1 MKPCNVCGQEFPATA
16 EYFYRDN
23 SCKDGMKY
31 RCKKCDIAKVNE
43 YRAKNRKKI
52 LERRRELRE
61 EHKEQKVPKIY
72 YRFCSFCSKEFKTRD
87 WRKKLCPL
95 CSAFAP
101 RKRSE
106 SAVPQKYQKGSELYR
121 PIDECYMHLLEEMV
135 ENCDVLA
142 KGWHYEGHHKIPGCK
157 FLVACKTCTIK
168 DYCPNSNG
176 QCKDL
181 PVVMK
186 VA

>member
-72 YRFCSFCSKEFKTRD
+72 YRVCSLDTSDNFSCSNIIT
-87 WRKKLCPL
+87 
-95 CSAFAP
+95 
-101 RKRSE
+101 
-106 SAVPQKYQKGSELYR
+106 
-121 PIDECYMHLLEEMV
+121 V
-135 ENCDVLA
+135 ENGV
-142 KGWHYEGHHKIPGCK
+142 
-157 FLVACKTCTIK
+157 IK
-168 DYCPNSNG
+168 
-176 QCKDL
+176 
-181 PVVMK
+181 
-186 VA
+186 